1 MVREALGLMRPRSGG
16 VYCDGTAGQGGH
28 ALALLEA
35 SGPASRLLAIDRD
48 AGAVQRV
55 RELLAPYGH
64 RAIVVHARFGELPD
78 VLARLGLGR
87 LDGVLVDLGVSSVQ
101 LDDPERGL
109 SFQRRGPL
117 DMRLDRSH
125 GEAADALID
134 RLSERELAD
143 VIHAYGEERRARSVA
158 RAIKAAR
165 RDGELRD
172 TLDLAEVVR
181 RAVGARRSGRIDAAT
196 RSFQALRMAVND
208 ELGELEGLLAALPE
222 LLSDGGRAVFICF
235 HSLEDRAV
243 KRAVRSWSG
252 CRCEPRLPR
261 CGCGGPVLKPV
272 TGGKPL
278 RPREDEVAENPRS
291 RSARMR
297 AAERVPRVEAV
308 A

>member
-117 DMRLDRSH
+117 DMRLDRSR
-125 GEAADALID
+125 GEAAEALID

-172 TLDLAEVVR
+172 TLGLAEVVR

-208 ELGELEGLLAALPE
+208 ELGELEGLLGAPCSSASIP
-222 LLSDGGRAVFICF
+222 SRTGRSSAPC
-235 HSLEDRAV
+235 D
-243 KRAVRSWSG
+243 
-252 CRCEPRLPR
+252 P
-261 CGCGGPVLKPV
+261 GPGVDASP
-272 TGGKPL
+272 
-278 RPREDEVAENPRS
+278 AC
-291 RSARMR
+291 R
-297 AAERVPRVEAV
+297 AAAAAARC
-308 A
+308 